1 VCWHCYVICAFL
13 DIVPIDPEDLERAD
27 VVLTTYD
34 VVANE
39 WAARGGSADDKPAGK
54 KSKKSLPATA
64 PDDNSDSDGFGGDLK
79 KRKDALLAA
88 AKGSKPKKAVKPQNA
103 LFQVNF
109 LRVVVDEVRF
119 PVPLQERSHQY
130 STQAQNIKGRK
141 TKRSLAC
148 SALRSKYR
156 WVLSKSKNL
165 TLEYR

>member
-1 VCWHCYVICAFL
+1 L
-13 DIVPIDPEDLERAD
+13 TIVSIDPEDLERAD

-39 WAARGGSADDKPAGK
+39 WAARGGSPEEKPSAKKAKVPIAQDDG
-54 KSKKSLPATA
+54 
-64 PDDNSDSDGFGGDLK
+64 SDSDGFGGDLK
-79 KRKDALLAA
+79 KRKEALLAT

-119 PVPLQERSHQY
+119 PIHLQERWYQY
-130 STQAQNIKGRK
+130 SDQAQNIKGRN

-156 WVLSKSKNL
+156 WVLSESNHA
-165 TLEYR
+165 TREYR

>member
-1 VCWHCYVICAFL
+1 MTFAR
-13 DIVPIDPEDLERAD
+13 IDHEDLERAD

-39 WAARGGSADDKPAGK
+39 WAARGGTLDEKPSAK
-54 KSKKSLPATA
+54 KAKVPKAPA
-64 PDDNSDSDGFGGDLK
+64 PDDDSDSDGFGGNLK
-79 KRKDALLAA
+79 KRKEALLAA
-88 AKGSKPKKAVKPQNA
+88 AKGSKSKKAVRPQDA

-119 PVPLQERSHQY
+119 PVHLQERRYQSY
-130 STQAQNIKGRK
+130 IQAQNIKGRK

-156 WVLSKSKNL
+156 WILSESNQQSR
-165 TLEYR
+165 EYR